1 MAGLDRN
8 FRVVFLALV
17 RHVASDGTCLF
28 YTVLAFLPF
37 AAAGRGASGGNI
49 ALRLFVHPAF
59 RSMRFLLIR
68 NEEPLRLV

>member
-1 MAGLDRN
+1 
-8 FRVVFLALV
+8 
-17 RHVASDGTCLF
+17 LF